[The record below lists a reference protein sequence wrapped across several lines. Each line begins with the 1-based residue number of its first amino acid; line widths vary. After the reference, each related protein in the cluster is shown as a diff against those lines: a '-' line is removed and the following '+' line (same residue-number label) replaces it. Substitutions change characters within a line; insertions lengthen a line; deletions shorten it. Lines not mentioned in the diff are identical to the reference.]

1 MPCLL
6 FLYERNEEEGTM
18 TTTIS
23 WPTPSKTVNDEQQQQ
38 QSQQRAAA
46 PWRVQPVKQQK
57 QAAPAPMRSITR
69 FFRRQ
74 EPTTFQRCLAIHLHY
89 AGPRSGLD

>member
-1 MPCLL
+1 M
-6 FLYERNEEEGTM
+6 M
-18 TTTIS
+18 TTIS
-23 WPTPSKTVNDEQQQQ
+23 WTTRTETATDEQLNP
-38 QSQQRAAA
+38 QQRAAA

-57 QAAPAPMRSITR
+57 QAAAPAPVRSITR

-74 EPTTFQRCLAIHLHY
+74 EPTTFQRCLAIHVHY